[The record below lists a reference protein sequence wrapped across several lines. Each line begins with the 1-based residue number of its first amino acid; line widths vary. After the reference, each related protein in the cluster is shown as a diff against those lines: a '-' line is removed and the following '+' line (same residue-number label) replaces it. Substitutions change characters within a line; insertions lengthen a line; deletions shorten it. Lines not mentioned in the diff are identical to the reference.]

1 MLKYRNVMERVVEE
15 RLDEIL
21 ESYDC
26 CKCERCR
33 ADIMAVALN
42 SLPPR
47 YVVTD
52 EGELFAKIQY
62 TQKRYELEVMKQIA
76 YAINLVKESPHH

>member
-1 MLKYRNVMERVVEE
+1 MLKYHNVMERVVEE
-15 RLDEIL
+15 RLDEML
-21 ESYDC
+21 KSYDC

-33 ADIMAVALN
+33 ADIVALALN
-42 SLPPR
+42 NLPPR

-62 TQKRYELEVMKQIA
+62 TQKRYELEVVKQIA
-76 YAINLVKESPHH
+76 AAINMVKESPHH